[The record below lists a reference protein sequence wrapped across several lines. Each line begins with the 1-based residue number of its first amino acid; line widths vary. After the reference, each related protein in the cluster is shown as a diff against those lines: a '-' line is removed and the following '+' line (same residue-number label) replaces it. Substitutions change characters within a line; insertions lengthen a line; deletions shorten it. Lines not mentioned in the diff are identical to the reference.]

1 MHYFWSVWQHLQ
13 LPCHSEDLVEKDL
26 EADLEA
32 EDLEAADLGVK
43 DSVVDSGEDLAEKDS
58 VEAVLEDS
66 EVVEVEVVS
75 EDLEDLDGRVNHSK
89 PI

>member
-1 MHYFWSVWQHLQ
+1 MHYFWSVWQHLP
-13 LPCHSEDLVEKDL
+13 LPCHSEDLAEKDL
-26 EADLEA
+26 EV
-32 EDLEAADLGVK
+32 DLEAADLGVK

-58 VEAVLEDS
+58 VEVVLEDS

-75 EDLEDLDGRVNHSK
+75 EDLEDSDGRVNHSK